1 MVKKAE
7 IREKKKSGRPHEH
20 FGDRV
25 FVAFCYVFIT
35 LLGVVCLY
43 PFLNVVAKSFSSDEA
58 VYAGKVLGIWPV
70 GFSFNSY
77 QYILNSQRYLV
88 TMKNTVF
95 VTLIGTALSLLFT
108 VFVSFAVSR
117 RDMPG
122 SKIIM
127 FAYIFT
133 MMFSG
138 GMIPTYLAVSK
149 IGLLDSHWSLILPG
163 LVSAYNVILMRNYI
177 QGLPEEL
184 EDSASID
191 GASQFQLMWKIILPL
206 TLPSLATI
214 GLFCCV
220 GYWNTYFNAVIYIN
234 SRDKAMLQIYLR
246 EVLIS
251 TQSANLDAGMDELA
265 NMASSESVQGACV
278 VATALPII
286 LVYPWLQKYYVKG
299 MTLGAVKG

>member
-1 MVKKAE
+1 MQAIEKKAAGSARQKE
-7 IREKKKSGRPHEH
+7 IWQDRLFNAVVMVLVILLLGATLYPLYLVVICSVSDAALVTSGQVTLYPK
-20 FGDRV
+20 GL
-25 FVAFCYVFIT
+25 T
-35 LLGVVCLY
+35 LLGY
-43 PFLNVVAKSFSSDEA
+43 KSVFQNQE
-58 VYAGKVLGIWPV
+58 IWR
-70 GFSFNSY
+70 SY
-77 QYILNSQRYLV
+77 LNSIVYTLSGTVISLVV
-88 TMKNTVF
+88 TMGAAF
-95 VTLIGTALSLLFT
+95 ALSRNFPFKRLISFLF
-108 VFVSFAVSR
+108 A
-117 RDMPG
+117 
-122 SKIIM
+122 
-127 FAYIFT
+127 FT
-133 MMFSG
+133 MFFNG